1 MLFIDVFRISTRSF
15 KNNRLRTLLTVLG
28 ISIGI
33 GTIFFLVS
41 LGYGLQ
47 KLILEN
53 IATQDSLLALDV
65 TQNSD
70 AIDLNQDSV
79 KSIKEIGE
87 ITDIY
92 PLVSQDAQISGNG
105 LTSSAK
111 INIVNPRFLSL
122 EGITVDKGG
131 IFKDG
136 ENDKLIISLAT
147 LQLLDINK
155 DEFLG
160 KEITI
165 RLAKNPQSQNNQTT
179 SSEEAEEAVEG
190 EGINI
195 TKTTTPTEYVN
206 KTYKIGG
213 LVEDISNSYIYIPD
227 SSVSDLSFN
236 SYDKLKVRVNSTT
249 NLEPTRAKVIE
260 KGFFVS
266 SVSETVDQAK
276 QIFSIAQIVLA
287 LFGVVALVVSAIG
300 MFNTMTIALLERT
313 QEIGIMKT
321 IGASSYDIWRMFLTE
336 SMIIGFFGGF
346 FGVVMGLLLSSLVN
360 YGMNWLAGMFGGAHA
375 NLFARPIWFI
385 AFIMVFSTVVGVI
398 TGIYPARRAAR
409 LNALQALRYK

>member
-1 MLFIDVFRISTRSF
+1 MLSIDVFRISTRSF

-65 TQNSD
+65 TQNSE
-70 AIDLNQDSV
+70 AIDLNQESIT
-79 KSIKEIGE
+79 SIKEISE
-87 ITDIY
+87 ITDIF
-92 PLVSQDAQISGNG
+92 PLISQDSQISGNG
-105 LTSSAK
+105 LTSAAK

-122 EGITVDKGG
+122 EGIMVDKGN

-136 ENDKLIISLAT
+136 ENDKMIISLAA

-155 DEFLG
+155 DDFSDN
-160 KEITI
+160 EITI
-165 RLAKNPQSQNNQTT
+165 RIAKNPLKQNNQTAST
-179 SSEEAEEAVEG
+179 KEAPTEE
-190 EGINI
+190 NI
-195 TKTTTPTEYVN
+195 TKEITPIEYVN
-206 KTYKIGG
+206 KTYKISG
-213 LVEDISNSYIYIPD
+213 VVNDISNAYIYIPD
-227 SSVSDLSFN
+227 SSVSEIAFTT
-236 SYDKLKVRVNSTT
+236 YDKLKVRVNSTF
-249 NLEPTRAKVIE
+249 NLEPARARIIE

-336 SMIIGFFGGF
+336 SMIIGFFGGL
-346 FGVVMGLLLSSLVN
+346 FGVAMGFLLSSLVN
-360 YGMNWLAGMFGGAHA
+360 YGMNWLAGMFGGVQA
-375 NLFARPIWFI
+375 NLFARPAWFI
-385 AFIMVFSTVVGVI
+385 IFIMVFSTVVGVI
-398 TGIYPARRAAR
+398 TGIYPARRAAK
-409 LNALQALRYK
+409 LNALEALRYK

>member
-1 MLFIDVFRISTRSF
+1 MLSIDVFRISTRSF

-47 KLILEN
+47 TLILEN

-65 TQNSD
+65 TQKND
-70 AIDLNQDSV
+70 AIDLNQASV
-79 KSIKEIGE
+79 STIKEIQE

-92 PLVSQDAQISGNG
+92 PLISQDSQISGNG

-122 EGITVDKGG
+122 EGITVDKGK

-147 LQLLDINK
+147 LQLLDIEK
-155 DEFLG
+155 DDFLD

-165 RLAKNPQSQNNQTT
+165 RLAKNQPKQKNQTAPIK
-179 SSEEAEEAVEG
+179 EDIPAG
-190 EGINI
+190 ENVIVPSTENI
-195 TKTTTPTEYVN
+195 EYVN

-213 LVEDISNSYIYIPD
+213 LVEDISNSFIYIPD
-227 SSVSDLSFN
+227 SSVTEIAFN
-236 SYDKLKVRVNSTT
+236 NYDKLKVRVNSTT
-249 NLEPTRAKVIE
+249 NLEPARATIIE

-287 LFGVVALVVSAIG
+287 LFGVVALIVSAIG

-321 IGASSYDIWRMFLTE
+321 IGASSFDIWRMFLTE

-346 FGVVMGLLLSSLVN
+346 FGVAMGLLLSTLVN
-360 YGMNWLAGMFGGAHA
+360 YGVNWLAGFFGG
-375 NLFARPIWFI
+375 NQTTLFARPIWFI
-385 AFIMVFSTVVGVI
+385 IFIMVFSTVVGVI
-398 TGIYPARRAAR
+398 TGIYPAKRAAR
-409 LNALQALRYK
+409 LNALEALRYK

>member
-1 MLFIDVFRISTRSF
+1 MLAIDVFRVSTRSF

-65 TQNSD
+65 TQNND
-70 AIDLNQDSV
+70 AVNLDQSSV
-79 KSIKEIGE
+79 SAIKEIKE
-87 ITDIY
+87 ITDVF
-92 PLVSQDAQISGNG
+92 PLVSQEAQISGND

-122 EGITVDKGG
+122 EGISVDSGK
-131 IFKDG
+131 IFKEG

-147 LQLLDINK
+147 LQLLDIEK
-155 DEFLG
+155 EDFLDQ
-160 KEITI
+160 EITI
-165 RLAKNPQSQNNQTT
+165 RLAKNQPKQINQKN
-179 SSEEAEEAVEG
+179 SSEEITNEGEEAVKIPESQTT
-190 EGINI
+190 NI
-195 TKTTTPTEYVN
+195 EYVN

-213 LVEDISNSYIYIPD
+213 LVEDLSNSYIYIPD
-227 SSVSDLSFN
+227 SSVSEISFN
-236 SYDKLKVRVNSTT
+236 NYDKLKVRVNSTT
-249 NLEPTRAKVIE
+249 NLEPTRSSIIE

-346 FGVVMGLLLSSLVN
+346 FGVAMGLLLSTLVN
-360 YGMNWLAGMFGGAHA
+360 YGINWLAGVFGGVHA

-385 AFIMVFSTVVGVI
+385 IFIMAFSTIVGVI
-398 TGIYPARRAAR
+398 TGIYPARRAAK
-409 LNALQALRYK
+409 LNALEALRYK

>member
-1 MLFIDVFRISTRSF
+1 M
-15 KNNRLRTLLTVLG
+15 LTVLG

-65 TQNSD
+65 TQKNEAVS
-70 AIDLNQDSV
+70 LNQNSIDN
-79 KSIKEIGE
+79 IKEIEE
-87 ITDIY
+87 ITDVY
-92 PLVSQDAQISGNG
+92 PLISQESQVSGNN
-105 LTSSAK
+105 LTSSAR

-122 EGITVDKGG
+122 EGISTSKGEVFKENESDK
-131 IFKDG
+131 I
-136 ENDKLIISLAT
+136 IISLAT
-147 LQLLDINK
+147 LQLLDI
-155 DEFLG
+155 DADDFSSTD
-160 KEITI
+160 ITI
-165 RLAKNPQSQNNQTT
+165 KIAKNLEKQNNQIATSQEGGENETT
-179 SSEEAEEAVEG
+179 QAVKL
-190 EGINI
+190 ISPI
-195 TKTTTPTEYVN
+195 EYVE
-206 KTYKIGG
+206 KTYKISG
-213 LVEDISNSYIYIPD
+213 VVDDVSNAYIYAPE
-227 SSVSDLSFN
+227 SSMSEITFN
-236 SYDKLKVRVNSTT
+236 SYDKLKVRVNSTL
-249 NLEPTRAKVIE
+249 NIEKTRNSIIE

-276 QIFSIAQIVLA
+276 QIFGIAQIVLA

-336 SMIIGFFGGF
+336 SMMIGFFGGV
-346 FGVVMGLLLSSLVN
+346 FGIITGFILSNLIN
-360 YGMNWLAGMFGGAHA
+360 YGINVLAGVFGG
-375 NLFARPIWFI
+375 NQVSLFDQPSWFI
-385 AFIMVFSTVVGVI
+385 AFIIVFSTVVGVI
-398 TGIYPARRAAR
+398 TGVYPARRAAK

>member
-1 MLFIDVFRISTRSF
+1 MLLLDVFRISTRSF

-47 KLILEN
+47 NLILEN

-65 TQNSD
+65 TQKND
-70 AIDLNQDSV
+70 AIDLNQE
-79 KSIKEIGE
+79 SITTIREIEE
-87 ITDIY
+87 ITDVF
-92 PLVSQDAQISGNG
+92 PLITQDSQISGNG

-122 EGITVDKGG
+122 EGIEVSRGE
-131 IFKDG
+131 IFKEG

-147 LQLLDINK
+147 LQLLDI
-155 DEFLG
+155 DREAFLD

-165 RLAKNPQSQNNQTT
+165 RIAKNLSKQNTQVVPPT
-179 SSEEAEEAVEG
+179 EENAEEK
-190 EGINI
+190 NI
-195 TKTTTPTEYVN
+195 EIVKTPIEYID
-206 KTYKIGG
+206 KTYKISA
-213 LVEDISNSYIYIPD
+213 VVDDISNAYIYIPD
-227 SSVSDLSFN
+227 SSVSEIAFN
-236 SYDKLKVRVNSTT
+236 NYDKLKVRVNSTF
-249 NLEPTRAKVIE
+249 NLEQARSHVIE

-266 SVSETVDQAK
+266 SVSETVEQAK

-287 LFGVVALVVSAIG
+287 LFGVVALIVSAIG

-321 IGASSYDIWRMFLTE
+321 IGASSFDIWRMFLTE
-336 SMIIGFFGGF
+336 SMLIGFFGGF
-346 FGVVMGLLLSSLVN
+346 FGVITGFVLSSLIN
-360 YGMNWLAGMFGGAHA
+360 YGINFLAGMFGGAQA
-375 NLFARPIWFI
+375 NLFARPVWFI
-385 AFIMVFSTVVGVI
+385 IFIMVFSTVVGVI
-398 TGIYPARRAAR
+398 TGVYPARRAAR

>member
-1 MLFIDVFRISTRSF
+1 MLSIDVFRISTRSF

-65 TQNSD
+65 TQNSE
-70 AIDLNQDSV
+70 AIDLNKESIT
-79 KSIKEIGE
+79 SIKEISE

-92 PLVSQDAQISGNG
+92 PLVSQDSQISGNG
-105 LTSSAK
+105 LTSAAK

-122 EGITVDKGG
+122 EGIAVDKGK
-131 IFKDG
+131 IFKDS
-136 ENDKLIISLAT
+136 ENDKMIISLAA
-147 LQLLDINK
+147 LQLLDISK
-155 DEFLG
+155 DDFADN
-160 KEITI
+160 EITI
-165 RLAKNPQSQNNQTT
+165 RLAKNPPKQNNQTV
-179 SSEEAEEAVEG
+179 SAEETPAG
-190 EGINI
+190 ENVVAES
-195 TKTTTPTEYVN
+195 TPIEYVN
-206 KTYKIGG
+206 KTYKISG
-213 LVEDISNSYIYIPD
+213 VVDDISNAYIYVPD
-227 SSVSDLSFN
+227 SSVSEITFN
-236 SYDKLKVRVNSTT
+236 TYDKLKVRVNSTT
-249 NLEPTRAKVIE
+249 NLEPARARIIE

-346 FGVVMGLLLSSLVN
+346 FGVVMGFLLSSLVN
-360 YGMNWLAGMFGGAHA
+360 YGMNFLAGMFGGIQA
-375 NLFARPIWFI
+375 NLFARPVWFI
-385 AFIMVFSTVVGVI
+385 AFIMIFSTVVGVI

-409 LNALQALRYK
+409 LNALEALRYK